1 MSLAA
6 YLDPQSCPAE
16 PPPLDRMAKSTRRLH
31 SAIDQRIRTTGI
43 PYLHPQG
50 PSVPI
55 DLFGGQAMVEWQ
67 EEKGAATLLSQKCW
81 STLSPIYGRYST
93 VPSRKLIEKIVRL
106 ESAAGALVTDC
117 GMQATALVQ
126 DVLVEP
132 GSHVLMSRQVYN
144 KTKAYLKWAAER
156 LLAEAELVEEITPET
171 LQEKVK
177 ENTGMV
183 FAETYTNPTLSALD
197 PSKVSRTI
205 EDLRKVRAPNLR
217 MVVDNTVA
225 TPWGVKRPLLE
236 YPGIDVIVAA
246 GTKAMSGEDRDMWGY
261 LASRRIGFLNRAMD
275 LQAMRGGVL
284 SWRSAAGILSSLEQA
299 EERFRRRCQTAGEIV
314 SFLGKHSLVE
324 QVYHPTADGYPDRK
338 IIRQHYTLPASLLS
352 FRIRGLSEEQT
363 GHFADVLAMTVTFRY
378 SLSFDGLVSK
388 VNHHKTVSEYFT
400 LAAEVEKQGIDRF
413 VRLGVGLEDPRD
425 LIASLN
431 WALHR
436 HLSIDRS
443 EVVAWQQE
451 RRRQLGL

>member
-1 MSLAA
+1 MSLEA
-6 YLDPQSCPAE
+6 YLDPRSCPAE
-16 PPPLDRMAKSTRRLH
+16 PPSPDRMAKSTRRLH
-31 SAIDQRIRTTGI
+31 SAIDHHIRTTGV
-43 PYLHPQG
+43 PYLHPEG

-55 DLFGGQAMVEWQ
+55 DLLGGQPMVAWQ
-67 EEKGAATLLSQKCW
+67 EEKGTATLLSQKCW

-93 VPSRKLIEKIVRL
+93 VPGRRLIDKIVEL

-156 LLAEAELVEEITPET
+156 LRVEAELVDQITPET
-171 LQEKVK
+171 LREKVK
-177 ENTGMV
+177 ENTAMV

-197 PSKVSRTI
+197 PSQVSRTV
-205 EDLRKVRAPNLR
+205 ENLRKERAPKLR

-261 LASRRIGFLNRAMD
+261 LASRRVGFLNRAMD

-284 SWRSAAGILSSLEQA
+284 SWRSAAGILASLERA
-299 EERFRRRCQTAGEIV
+299 EERFRKRCRTAAEIV
-314 SFLGKHSLVE
+314 SFLDRHSLVE
-324 QVYHPTADGYPDRK
+324 QVYHPTAAAYPDRE
-338 IIRQHYTLPASLLS
+338 IVRQHYTLPASLLS
-352 FRIRGLSEEQT
+352 FRIRGLNEEQT

-400 LAAEVEKQGIDRF
+400 LPAEVEKQGIDRF
-413 VRLGVGLEDPRD
+413 VRLGVGLEEPQD
-425 LIASLN
+425 LIAGLN
-431 WALHR
+431 WALHH

-443 EVVAWQQE
+443 EVAAWQQE